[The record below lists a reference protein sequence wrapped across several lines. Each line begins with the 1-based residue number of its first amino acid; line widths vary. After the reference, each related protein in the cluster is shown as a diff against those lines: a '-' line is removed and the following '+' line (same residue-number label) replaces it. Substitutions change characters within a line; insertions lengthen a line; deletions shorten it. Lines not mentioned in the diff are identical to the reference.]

1 MKKVCL
7 LVLLSF
13 AVSEIFAQPLFTY
26 GNNAVSK
33 EEFLRAYNK
42 NKTPET
48 DKEKALREY
57 LDLYSK
63 FKLKVKVAEE
73 MKLDTIQQMQ
83 ADIQNFRNQV
93 EDTYMNDDKGLND
106 LIDEA
111 FLRKQ
116 KDIHVLHFYVQL
128 NDKMSAADSANAYKA
143 INDAYDAL
151 KQAKDENDETIK
163 NIIKSY
169 PPVKGG
175 DVGFITAFSVPY
187 EYENIVYTLKDGET
201 SKPYHSKNAL
211 HIFKNVGERKSIGK
225 WKIAQI
231 LLAIPPN
238 ASAEAIKAIGEKADS
253 IYNRLLTGDNFAD
266 LAKKYSEDKTTYMN
280 GGEMPEFGTGKY
292 NSVFEDNVLAL
303 KNDSD
308 ISKPFLTSY
317 GYHIVKRLRQTPT
330 PTEKTDD
337 AYMTILRKQ
346 VIEDSRMASIKE
358 KFLKDVLVKINYKKN
373 PLAKEADIYRYSDS
387 IISTKK
393 LTDYPISHTI
403 LFTFNKEKIMGSD
416 WLNYVYAKSKESMLK
431 TDDKT
436 LYNKYVDDAALEYYR
451 KHLEEYNADFKYQ
464 MQEFREGN
472 MLFEIM
478 ERNVW
483 NKAAS
488 DSIGLRNYYNEHK
501 EKYIWAESADVLM
514 FSCADK
520 KAAEEAADALKSGK
534 DWKKIAEDS
543 QGRIQSDSGRYEIT
557 QLQVPEG
564 TKLSEGLITG
574 PLINT
579 TDNSASVVKI
589 LKIHL
594 ANEQRSFDEAKG
606 LVINDYQNYLEDKW
620 IAVLKKK
627 YPVKV
632 NEVVFQSL
640 LK

>member
-1 MKKVCL
+1 
-7 LVLLSF
+7 
-13 AVSEIFAQPLFTY
+13 
-26 GNNAVSK
+26 
-33 EEFLRAYNK
+33 
-42 NKTPET
+42 
-48 DKEKALREY
+48 
-57 LDLYSK
+57 
-63 FKLKVKVAEE
+63 
-73 MKLDTIQQMQ
+73 
-83 ADIQNFRNQV
+83 
-93 EDTYMNDDKGLND
+93 
-106 LIDEA
+106 
-111 FLRKQ
+111 
-116 KDIHVLHFYVQL
+116 
-128 NDKMSAADSANAYKA
+128 
-143 INDAYDAL
+143 
-151 KQAKDENDETIK
+151 
-163 NIIKSY
+163 
-169 PPVKGG
+169 
-175 DVGFITAFSVPY
+175 
-187 EYENIVYTLKDGET
+187 
-201 SKPYHSKNAL
+201 
-211 HIFKNVGERKSIGK
+211 
-225 WKIAQI
+225 
-231 LLAIPPN
+231 
-238 ASAEAIKAIGEKADS
+238 
-253 IYNRLLTGDNFAD
+253 
-266 LAKKYSEDKTTYMN
+266 
-280 GGEMPEFGTGKY
+280 
-292 NSVFEDNVLAL
+292 
-303 KNDSD
+303 
-308 ISKPFLTSY
+308 
-317 GYHIVKRLRQTPT
+317 
-330 PTEKTDD
+330 
-337 AYMTILRKQ
+337 
-346 VIEDSRMASIKE
+346 
-358 KFLKDVLVKINYKKN
+358 
-373 PLAKEADIYRYSDS
+373 
-387 IISTKK
+387 
-393 LTDYPISHTI
+393 
-403 LFTFNKEKIMGSD
+403 
-416 WLNYVYAKSKESMLK
+416 MLK